1 MKPQV
6 KTEQKQA
13 TTILILVVIVFI
25 LSITILGVL
34 FGNNPNL

>member
-25 LSITILGVL
+25 LSITVLGIV
-34 FGNNPNL
+34 FNQNPHL